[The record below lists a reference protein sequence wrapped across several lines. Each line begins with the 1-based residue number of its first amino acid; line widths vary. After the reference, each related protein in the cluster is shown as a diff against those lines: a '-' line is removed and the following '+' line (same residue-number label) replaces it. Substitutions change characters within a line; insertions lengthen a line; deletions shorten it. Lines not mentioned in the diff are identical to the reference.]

1 MSSLRQIDG
10 LGRRRLL
17 RGSRGT
23 TVLLVEGPGDGAASV
38 ARCGL
43 PTRLLARLRSH
54 ELDRRLA
61 AGASPDSEA
70 LLSLRARELESVP
83 VRRRLA
89 AGYRLRLS
97 ASRRSP
103 HPADRSIPLARVEI
117 RRCGA
122 LVEQLATLL
131 ESGTPADPRGVA
143 RASLLLTEG
152 NSPLYA
158 RANSATLE
166 TTLQNAI
173 DALPPAADAP
183 AALGGERW

>member
-1 MSSLRQIDG
+1 MSSLHPIDK

-17 RGSRGT
+17 RGTTST
-23 TVLLVEGPGDGAASV
+23 TVLLVEGPGLDGASV

-54 ELDRRLA
+54 DLDRRLA
-61 AGASPDSEA
+61 GGASPDSGA
-70 LLSLRARELESVP
+70 LLSLRARELEGAA

-103 HPADRSIPLARVEI
+103 HPADRKIPLARAEI

-122 LVEQLATLL
+122 LVEELAALL
-131 ESGTPADPRGVA
+131 ESATPADPRGVA
-143 RASLLLTEG
+143 RASLLLTAG
-152 NSPLYA
+152 DSPLYA
-158 RANSATLE
+158 GTRSAALE
-166 TTLQNAI
+166 TTLREAI
-173 DALPPAADAP
+173 EALPPAGGVSTT
-183 AALGGERW
+183 LGDERW